1 MAELWGRMLRPIAF
15 SIFLFP
21 AIAVAQDIQYPVSIP
36 MECVELAQREG
47 QPLMIESK
55 AQGLKA
61 KFKLARMSS
70 DDPLV
75 RQCRGAVSRVQ
86 AQLGK

>member
-1 MAELWGRMLRPIAF
+1 MLKLVAF
-15 SIFLFP
+15 PFVLFP
-21 AIAVAQDIQYPVSIP
+21 TIAVAQDIQYPVSVP

-47 QPLMIESK
+47 QPLMIGSK

-75 RQCRGAVSRVQ
+75 RQCRGAVTRLQ